1 MKLRAYPETVWK
13 LVMHAKICVENEASG
28 WVLNSGIS
36 VLSAFTWLSLI
47 VHSHAQSPEAYNAPF
62 VDDAAYDQT
71 LPKPDD
77 LLGYVLGS
85 RAATAGEVEKCIK
98 AWSAASDK
106 AQLIEYARSHED
118 RPLHYVIVSAPAN
131 LRRLEAIKGNLSR
144 LGDPRGLSDPE
155 IEQLIAETP
164 PVAWLAYTI
173 HGDETEGSDAALAVL
188 YHLLADTDE
197 RTRSWLR
204 DAVIIIDPLMNP
216 DGRDRF
222 LKMVAEH
229 RGTLPNYDD
238 RSAVHT
244 GYWPFGR
251 GNHYLFDLNRDWILA
266 AHPETRGRIQALG
279 QWNPLLLVDA
289 HGMGSQET
297 HLFSPPRAPIN
308 PNIPQHRLKW
318 GAVFASDQA
327 QQFDQQGWLYYNGEW
342 FEDWYPGYSDSWSS
356 YRGAIGILYEQ
367 ARVAENG
374 VRRPGGRVLSYRESV
389 HHHVVGSLAN
399 LDTFYRNRLDLWKGF
414 VATRREASDPN
425 GPYANRLF
433 AVPPTPNKDRWERFI
448 DLMAL
453 QGFEMHRTESVVRVP
468 NAIDQLGR
476 RVSDIQLPAGSLLL
490 SNRQPL
496 GHLLAAMLEFDTQLS
511 DAVLKDERK
520 EVLARGGSKV
530 YDTTAWN
537 LTMMYG
543 LQAYMLPMELPR
555 SATAYASAKLPA
567 TASPVPNDQAVA
579 VIIDGADDR
588 SVAAAVRLV
597 RDGIEVRVS
606 RKSFD
611 LQKQTF
617 ARGSVVVTQLD
628 QRGRR
633 QDWRQA
639 VHKSAQALGLDA
651 SPVTTG
657 FGPGDLPD
665 LGGEYFVRVE
675 PPRVAL
681 MMRDLIDA
689 YDYGSI
695 WHLLDHRL
703 HLPHSQLNIDLPR
716 LGTDLARYN
725 VLILPNRFGDH
736 SADWIPVIEA
746 WVRAGGTLIAI
757 GSGTNPFTKSESKLS
772 QVRLLENVLDQLD
785 EYELAIWR
793 EWMASEEIMPRV
805 IVHLVEPRSGRDS
818 VSLDDLWRAS
828 PRCGRT

>member
-13 LVMHAKICVENEASG
+13 LVMHAKNCVENEASG
-28 WVLNSGIS
+28 WVLNSVIS

-47 VHSHAQSPEAYNAPF
+47 VHSQAQSPEAYNAPF

-131 LRRLEAIKGNLSR
+131 LRRLEAIKRNLSR

-238 RSAVHT
+238 RPAVHT

-433 AVPPTPNKDRWERFI
+433 AVPPTPNKDRWERFV

-476 RVSDIQLPAGSLLL
+476 RVSNIQLPAGSLLL

-496 GHLLAAMLEFDTQLS
+496 GHLLAAMLEFDTRLS

-520 EVLARGGSKV
+520 EVWFIRLKRIVVRKTRDFGPAGSPLGQQQKGPPLAVSALASTLKDRANGS
-530 YDTTAWN
+530 
-537 LTMMYG
+537 M
-543 LQAYMLPMELPR
+543 
-555 SATAYASAKLPA
+555 
-567 TASPVPNDQAVA
+567 
-579 VIIDGADDR
+579 
-588 SVAAAVRLV
+588 
-597 RDGIEVRVS
+597 
-606 RKSFD
+606 
-611 LQKQTF
+611 
-617 ARGSVVVTQLD
+617 
-628 QRGRR
+628 RGRR
-633 QDWRQA
+633 R
-639 VHKSAQALGLDA
+639 KGLGQPIGATQLA
-651 SPVTTG
+651 PINLHFLCHNT
-657 FGPGDLPD
+657 LNPD
-665 LGGEYFVRVE
+665 E
-675 PPRVAL
+675 PE
-681 MMRDLIDA
+681 
-689 YDYGSI
+689 G
-695 WHLLDHRL
+695 
-703 HLPHSQLNIDLPR
+703 
-716 LGTDLARYN
+716 LGTGRIEGLRHDGLESHHDVRSPGLHAAHGT
-725 VLILPNRFGDH
+725 PAFGDGLRLC
-736 SADWIPVIEA
+736 EA
-746 WVRAGGTLIAI
+746 AG
-757 GSGTNPFTKSESKLS
+757 
-772 QVRLLENVLDQLD
+772 NVVARPQ
-785 EYELAIWR
+785 
-793 EWMASEEIMPRV
+793 
-805 IVHLVEPRSGRDS
+805 
-818 VSLDDLWRAS
+818 
-828 PRCGRT
+828 